1 MENNFGK
8 KCLEYPCIMQ
18 ISDPRSHLTKNRVR
32 SIDSEIHKFVHNRV
46 WKCLCEHGRQWKGN
60 FESLIYRFVRF
71 FGIDSYFTFCRNF
84 TSKTGNSIFVSSKFN
99 SKNCDWKVPF
109 VESNW
114 WSYMKRQEFLSR
126 ELMRKVLNTEYSC
139 RNWIDLSIVAFARNL
154 PIYAKCF
161 TAVRT

>member
-71 FGIDSYFTFCRNF
+71 LESIHISRFAEILPRKLETRFLFRPSLIL
-84 TSKTGNSIFVSSKFN
+84 KTATGKFLLWN
-99 SKNCDWKVPF
+99 
-109 VESNW
+109 
-114 WSYMKRQEFLSR
+114 Q
-126 ELMRKVLNTEYSC
+126 TGGA
-139 RNWIDLSIVAFARNL
+139 I
-154 PIYAKCF
+154 
-161 TAVRT
+161 